1 MGLIKNLIKT
11 ILKKSWEWLTLFN
24 DSTKIN
30 IDFYYHL

>member
-1 MGLIKNLIKT
+1 MGVIKF

-30 IDFYYHL
+30 IDFYYHS